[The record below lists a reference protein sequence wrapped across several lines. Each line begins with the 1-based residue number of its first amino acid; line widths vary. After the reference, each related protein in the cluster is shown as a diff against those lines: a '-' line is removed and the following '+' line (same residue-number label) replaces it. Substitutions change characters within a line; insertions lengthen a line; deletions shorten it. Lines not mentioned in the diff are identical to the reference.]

1 MTDRCRDDSQPA
13 HSYTIVRGPCHVVPY
28 LASDAA
34 AMYAPYDAFSIT
46 LLYTRDLVFNLR
58 HRNQLVLA
66 VIPSDDCV
74 GCL

>member
-1 MTDRCRDDSQPA
+1 
-13 HSYTIVRGPCHVVPY
+13 
-28 LASDAA
+28 
-34 AMYAPYDAFSIT
+34 MYVPYDAFSIT

-74 GCL
+74 DCLVFYCSELPGTVEMAHIIPCGHWFVNLCPAGCE